1 MEDDYSRIRPGQIV
15 YVLRG
20 RMSGSYAIV
29 VKLEK
34 SGFVWIADGKARKI
48 ENPKRKN
55 PKHIQMTRVVVNEI
69 ADALDKYGHVE
80 NAKLRYALNQYHL
93 SLKEKP

>member
-1 MEDDYSRIRPGQIV
+1 MEEDYSRIRPGQIV
-15 YVLRG
+15 YVLQG

-34 SGFVWIADGKARKI
+34 SGYVWVADGKSRKV

-55 PKHIQMTRVVVNEI
+55 TKHIQMTHVIVKEI
-69 ADALDKYGHVE
+69 AEALDKYGHVE
-80 NAKLRYALNQYHL
+80 NAKLRYALNQYHH